1 MKKLICKSTFI
12 NSLLIALLCTT
23 LFSFSE
29 APGAHSFEISLN
41 NNVVLQGYINDKKE
55 VPTLSLNQE
64 ADRDQLSV
72 NYNHCGQM
80 GTARSIIIKDG
91 SDKVLKV
98 WNFDDDTPGVKN
110 RMTCKVK
117 DIVGLSNGNNS
128 LNLFYSS
135 KELTK
140 DQILASI
147 QLVTKTA
154 SNK

>member
-1 MKKLICKSTFI
+1 MKKLICKSTI
-12 NSLLIALLCTT
+12 IHSLLIGFLCTT
-23 LFSFSE
+23 LFSFSDE
-29 APGAHSFEISLN
+29 PGAHSFEISLN
-41 NNVVLQGYINDKKE
+41 NNVVLQGYIKE

-64 ADRDQLSV
+64 ADQDQLSLH
-72 NYNHCGQM
+72 YNHCGQM
-80 GTARSIIIKDG
+80 GTARHIIIKDG

-98 WNFDDDTPGVKN
+98 WNFDDDAPGVKN
-110 RMTCKVK
+110 QMTCKVK
-117 DIVGLSNGNNS
+117 DIVALSNGHNS